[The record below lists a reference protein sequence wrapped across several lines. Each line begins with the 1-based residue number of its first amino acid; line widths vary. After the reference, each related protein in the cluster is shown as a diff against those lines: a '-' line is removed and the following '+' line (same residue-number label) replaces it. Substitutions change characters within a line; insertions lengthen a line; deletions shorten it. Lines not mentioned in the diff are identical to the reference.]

1 MSILNNNEVIRKT
14 IPILLTTLLFSQAI
28 LANEGVSSLGQAV
41 SLCRAE
47 AMTVND
53 DFVRSKSTRMKE
65 TRSGYNIKLKVYL
78 SETSV
83 ISTCNIQRDGTLA
96 YSQE

>member
-1 MSILNNNEVIRKT
+1 MKT
-14 IPILLTTLLFSQAI
+14 LTILLTTLLLSQAVS
-28 LANEGVSSLGQAV
+28 ANEEQVETLGQAI

-65 TRSGYNIKLKVYL
+65 TRSGYNIRLKVYL

-83 ISTCNIQRDGTLA
+83 TSTCDIQRDGTLA
-96 YSQE
+96 YSQK

>member
-1 MSILNNNEVIRKT
+1 MRNLIKVLI
-14 IPILLTTLLFSQAI
+14 LFSI
-28 LANEGVSSLGQAV
+28 FSVSYAGATEVTSLGQAV

-53 DFVRSKSTRMKE
+53 DFVRSKSTRLKE
-65 TRSGYNIKLKVYL
+65 TRSGFNIKLKVYL
-78 SETSV
+78 SEKSVTTSCEV
-83 ISTCNIQRDGTLA
+83 QRDGTLS